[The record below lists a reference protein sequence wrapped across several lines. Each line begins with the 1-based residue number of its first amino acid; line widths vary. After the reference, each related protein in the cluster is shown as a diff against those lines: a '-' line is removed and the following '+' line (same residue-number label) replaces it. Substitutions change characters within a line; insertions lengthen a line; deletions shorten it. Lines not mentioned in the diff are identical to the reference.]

1 MSDEIKEKQKPE
13 EKPETKENPESEE
26 KPETKE
32 SHDAEEKRANKEKR
46 EVYAF
51 CTPRGISLAAGDV
64 RLELLPEISALA
76 DEIRRDAKTQPAVI
90 HCRQP
95 SPPAAKPKQTPP
107 KTVSLPKNPH
117 GARKSARKRRR
128 GKKIAAAVV
137 LTVFAGLLGFA
148 AWHAA
153 AMMNIFG
160 SVNYVDS
167 HPDFEKTELLV
178 SQSAMQQM
186 QLHVSHT
193 DETKNI
199 LLIGCDVDEY
209 GISRSDSMII
219 LSLDHTHRK
228 IKMTSL
234 MRDMRL
240 QIPDKGQHKLNA
252 AFTYGGGDLLLT
264 AIYANFGIKIDKY
277 VCVDYAAFAA
287 AVDYIGGV
295 DVEIEEMELEQFNK
309 YVRGKNNK
317 LTQAGTYAFNGQQAL
332 SYCRIRKVG
341 SDTAR
346 TARQRKV
353 LTRIMDKCRGMS
365 LVSAENML
373 RIIAPSLT
381 TNLTRA
387 EIIQLIAEGL
397 DCKEYD
403 TLGARIPVDGTW
415 DDIIINKTWYVKV
428 DLNRNARYL
437 NEFIYGSDDIA
448 LSIASRVS
456 ESDSRN
462 EARDKAS
469 YEKKKAK
476 AAP

>member
-1 MSDEIKEKQKPE
+1 MRICQNRYYREVCVLGDESKESQKAE
-13 EKPETKENPESEE
+13 ENPETKEKQEP
-26 KPETKE
+26 KE
-32 SHDAEEKRANKEKR
+32 PQEI
-46 EVYAF
+46 YAF
-51 CTPRGISLAAGDV
+51 STPTGISLAAGDV
-64 RLELLPEISALA
+64 KLEPLPEVSALA
-76 DEIRRDAKTQPAVI
+76 DEIRQDARKQPAVI
-90 HCRQP
+90 RRRQP
-95 SPPAAKPKQTPP
+95 SPPSAEPKAPSPKPA
-107 KTVSLPKNPH
+107 H
-117 GARKSARKRRR
+117 GFRKKVRTLSR
-128 GKKIAAAVV
+128 GKKIAVAAV
-137 LTVFAGLLGFA
+137 LTVFAGLLVFTV
-148 AWHAA
+148 WHAA

-160 SVNYVDS
+160 AVNYVDS
-167 HPDFEKTELLV
+167 RPDFEKTELLV
-178 SQSAMQQM
+178 SQSAMQQI

-199 LLIGCDVDEY
+199 LLIGCDVDQY

-219 LSLDHTHRK
+219 LSLDHTHQK

-240 QIPDKGQHKLNA
+240 QIPGKGKHKLNA

-264 AIYANFGIKIDKY
+264 TIYANFGIKIDKY

-287 AVDYIGGV
+287 VVDYIGGV

-353 LTRIMDKCRGMS
+353 LGKIMTKCRGMS

-437 NEFIYGSDDIA
+437 NEFIYGDDDAA

-462 EARDKAS
+462 QALDRKS

-476 AAP
+476 AAH